1 MKLDVIVVGSGQAG
15 IPLAAR
21 LARAGKRVLL
31 AERAEIG
38 GTCVNTGC
46 TPTKTMIASA
56 RAAHAARTAARLGVR
71 AGPVEVDLPAVV
83 DRKDAIVRRW
93 REGAEKRLREGGE
106 RLTLVRGQA
115 RFTGER
121 RIEVAGDTHT
131 ADIVVLD
138 VGARP
143 AAPPLEGLERVPWLS
158 YETVMQLRELPSHLI
173 VLGGGYIGCEF
184 GQMFRRFGAQVTIV
198 DVVPHLLSRED
209 LEISSALEAVFRD
222 EGIGLELGAG
232 AERVSGQAGRIA
244 LRLSGGK
251 ELRGSHL
258 LIATGRRPNT
268 DDLGCDAGGIA
279 LDPKGFIV
287 ADDEYRTS
295 APGTYAVGDV
305 IGQPQ
310 FTHTAW
316 DDHRIL
322 FDLLLGRSRRGRGP
336 HRARSARERHAVR
349 GGDDAVCGGRARR
362 RGRREGRRHEGA
374 PRSEDRA
381 SARRGHRRLRGRRA
395 DPHLRHLDAVR
406 GACPRHRR
414 GGIRPPH
421 LLRRRA
427 VAGDE
432 APAFRALLNQIARP
446 TARHLSTRASRNGAR
461 HRRATR
467 PQGRF
472 VRRGHALPLSQY
484 GARAARSR
492 VSFGHVRE

>member
-56 RAAHAARTAARLGVR
+56 RAAHVARTAARLGVR

-115 RFTGER
+115 RFTGAR

-209 LEISSALEAVFRD
+209 PEISSALEAVFRD

-322 FDLLLGRSRRGRGP
+322 FDLLLGRSRRGRQGRHIP
-336 HRARSARERHAVR
+336 YTAFTDPQVAGVGLTEREARERGIQYEVATMRFAEVARAVEVDEKTGVMKVLLDPKTER
-349 GGDDAVCGGRARR
+349 VLGAAIVGSEAGELIHIFVTLMQS
-362 RGRREGRRHEGA
+362 GA
-374 PRSEDRA
+374 P
-381 SARRGHRRLRGRRA
+381 
-395 DPHLRHLDAVR
+395 
-406 GACPRHRR
+406 
-414 GGIRPPH
+414 
-421 LLRRRA
+421 
-427 VAGDE
+427 
-432 APAFRALLNQIARP
+432 
-446 TARHLSTRASRNGAR
+446 
-461 HRRATR
+461 
-467 PQGRF
+467 
-472 VRRGHALPLSQY
+472 
-484 GARAARSR
+484 ARAIVEAEFVHPTFAEGVQSLVMKLQRFALS
-492 VSFGHVRE
+492 